1 MNHARPALPDWDRID
16 TVLLDL
22 DGTLLDLHYDNHFW
36 QEVVPAAWSRAQG
49 IELGEARALLKQ
61 RFLAIEGSLDWYSVV
76 HWSEQLGLDLP
87 ALKQQDTQRLR
98 WLPGAREFLLRVRQA
113 GKRLVLITNS
123 HPIALSIKDART
135 GVLELFDAGYSSHQF
150 HAPKELPEF
159 WERLLTVEPYDRER
173 SLFVDDN
180 LNVLRAARAA
190 CIAQIWAV
198 RRPDTSRPARL
209 HEEFSAVDGVAELI

>member
-1 MNHARPALPDWDRID
+1 MKPARPALPDWDRID

-36 QEVVPAAWSRAQG
+36 QEVVPAAWARARG
-49 IELGEARALLKQ
+49 IPLEEARAVLKR
-61 RFLAIEGSLDWYSVV
+61 RFEAIEGTLDWYSVV

-87 ALKQQDTQRLR
+87 TLKQQDTERLR
-98 WLPGAREFLLRVRQA
+98 WLPGARDFLVRARAA

-123 HPIALSIKDART
+123 HPVALSIKDAQT
-135 GVLELFDAGYSSHQF
+135 GVLQLFDAGYSSHQF

-159 WERLLTVEPYDRER
+159 WERLLVEEPYDRER

-180 LNVLRAARAA
+180 LNVLRAARRAG
-190 CIAQIWAV
+190 IAQIWAV
-198 RRPDTSRPARL
+198 RRPDSSRPARV
-209 HEEFSAVDGVAELI
+209 HEEFSSVDGVAELI